1 VDPVSTIDALVL
13 GSRLLLAA
21 VFVAAAVAKLWDREG
36 ARNAI
41 AGFGSPER
49 AAAPL
54 AWLLPVAE
62 LAVAALL
69 LPTGTA
75 LAGALGALALLLL
88 FSVAIAL
95 NLARGRAPD
104 CHCFGQLHSAPAGPG
119 TLARNAALAGVAAF
133 AVAGTLGGS
142 DTSAVAWVGDLN
154 GTELAIAAAALVL
167 LAAGFAAFVSLLRS
181 YGRLLLRVEQLERTL
196 AGGGAEPGLELGT
209 PAPMFSVRDS
219 ASVEVSLDDLLAPG
233 PPLVLVFA
241 STDCG
246 PCRALLPE
254 VAAWQAEHV
263 GRLTVAV
270 ASAGTPEEVT
280 AEAEALGLDH
290 VLVDDGAELFRA
302 FEASGT
308 PSAVLIAPD
317 GAIASRVASGPEAIE
332 EMVRDVVD
340 APGVPIGAPVPPL
353 ELPSLE
359 GERLSLAELR
369 GRDTVLLF
377 WDPECGYCRAMHDEL
392 LAWERAANGSTPR
405 LVVLSSGDE
414 YATRSE
420 GFRSKVLLDED
431 FAAGAEFGVSGT
443 PMAVLLDA
451 DGHVASGVAA
461 GAEAVLALAEPAS
474 EGAGGPP

>member
-1 VDPVSTIDALVL
+1 
-13 GSRLLLAA
+13 
-21 VFVAAAVAKLWDREG
+21 VAAAVAKLWDREG

-41 AGFGSPER
+41 VGFGAPER

-54 AWLLPVAE
+54 ARLLPVAE

-75 LAGALGALALLLL
+75 LAGAIGALALLLL
-88 FSVAIAL
+88 FSAVIAV
-95 NLARGRAPD
+95 NRARGRAPD

-119 TLARNAALAGVAAF
+119 TLVRNAGLTGVAAF
-133 AVAGTLGGS
+133 AIAGTLSGS
-142 DTSAVAWVGDLN
+142 DTSAIAWVDDLN
-154 GTELAIAAAALVL
+154 ATQLAIAAAVLVL

-196 AGGGAEPGLELGT
+196 AGGGQEFGLELGT
-209 PAPMFSVRDS
+209 PAPMFSARDS
-219 ASVEVSLDDLLAPG
+219 AGVEVSLDDLLAPG
-233 PPLVLVFA
+233 PPLLLIFA

-270 ASAGTPEEVT
+270 ASDGAREEVS
-280 AEAEALGLDH
+280 AEAEALGLDYM
-290 VLVDDGAELFRA
+290 LVDEGAELFRD
-302 FEASGT
+302 FEATGT
-308 PSAVLIAPD
+308 PSAVLVAPD

-332 EMVRDVVD
+332 AIVRDVLD

-359 GERLSLAELR
+359 GERLSLADLR
-369 GRDTVLLF
+369 GRDTLLLF
-377 WDPECGYCRAMHDEL
+377 WDPQCGYCRAMHDEL
-392 LAWERAANGSTPR
+392 LAWERAANGSTPQ

-414 YATRSE
+414 EATRSE
-420 GFRSKVLLDED
+420 GFRSRVLLDED
-431 FAAGAEFGVSGT
+431 FAAAAEFGVSGT
-443 PMAVLLDA
+443 PMAVLLAA

-461 GAEAVLALAEPAS
+461 GAEAVLGLAEPAS
-474 EGAGGPP
+474 RGAGGPP